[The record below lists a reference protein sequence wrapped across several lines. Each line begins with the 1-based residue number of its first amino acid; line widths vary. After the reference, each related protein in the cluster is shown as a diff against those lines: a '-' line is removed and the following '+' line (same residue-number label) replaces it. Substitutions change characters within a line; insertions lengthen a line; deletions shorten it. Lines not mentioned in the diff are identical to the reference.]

1 MMKKIKECC
10 EISPK
15 VISIATIG
23 NGKPKQF
30 YVESGS
36 GKCYW

>member
-1 MMKKIKECC
+1 MMKKINESC

-15 VISIATIG
+15 AVSIATIR

-30 YVESGS
+30 
-36 GKCYW
+36 